1 METTRTYTYVKW
13 RAILLQEPVI
23 SVCLFLGQNIA
34 VVQDSLGL
42 DQEPILIGD
51 IFKNR
56 SKQGSK
62 NEMNTFREFSVLVRS
77 IYA

>member
-1 METTRTYTYVKW
+1 METTRTYTFVKW

-51 IFKNR
+51 I
-56 SKQGSK
+56 
-62 NEMNTFREFSVLVRS
+62 
-77 IYA
+77 